1 MPNKSAAKK
10 YLKVSKKRHERNV
23 KVKDELKAIIK
34 KVRLA
39 LDDSGATKKAEELL
53 KEAVKIIDRAARKKI
68 IKKNTAAR
76 KKSRLYK
83 KLRIGGAKPKAAKTK
98 AKPKTKSK
106 KK

>member
-10 YLKVSKKRHERNV
+10 YLRVSKKRHEHNV
-23 KVKDELKAIIK
+23 EIKKNLKAIIK
-34 KVRLA
+34 KTRETIE
-39 LDDSGATKKAEELL
+39 DSGAVKKAEDLL
-53 KEAVKIIDRAARKKI
+53 KEAVRIIDRAAQKKI

-83 KLRIGGAKPKAAKTK
+83 KLKT
-98 AKPKTKSK
+98 SK

>member
-10 YLKVSKKRHERNV
+10 YLKVSKKRHERNL
-23 KVKDELKAIIK
+23 KIKNELKAVIK

-53 KEAVKIIDRAARKKI
+53 KEAVKIIDRAAQKKI

-76 KKSRLYK
+76 KKSRLFK
-83 KLRIGGAKPKAAKTK
+83 KLRTGGAKPKAVK
-98 AKPKTKSK
+98 AKPKAK
-106 KK
+106 KAKK